1 MPTRVDTIFK
11 AIKKK
16 NPKMSDSKAWAIA
29 YSQFNKENNK

>member
-16 NPKMSDSKAWAIA
+16 NPDMKDSKAWAIA
-29 YSQFNKENNK
+29 YKQFNKEQSK